1 MLLREWKWTSTCINA
16 DCWLYVNFTCCLL
29 HPASKLKS
37 SSLRTVES
45 STDPYLDLEHSL
57 ANSSNTTS
65 NNKRNGNMSQSR
77 ELLHLYRRLL
87 RSCATYPSKNRWGI
101 YKAIQEE
108 FRDNIN
114 LNPEDPKT
122 QKQISI
128 AYKGLSQL
136 RMYDAMNLSKGNP
149 DNPNWEV
156 TLEQNPM
163 PKPDGG

>member
-1 MLLREWKWTSTCINA
+1 
-16 DCWLYVNFTCCLL
+16 
-29 HPASKLKS
+29 
-37 SSLRTVES
+37 
-45 STDPYLDLEHSL
+45 
-57 ANSSNTTS
+57 
-65 NNKRNGNMSQSR
+65 MSQSR

-163 PKPDGG
+163 PKPDG